1 MLISLIVKHMI
12 NALLGF
18 PGRALPSC
26 TRTHART
33 PRRVRDGLEARD
45 ANQTSR
51 NSIKLN

>member
-26 TRTHART
+26 TRTHAAASERRT
-33 PRRVRDGLEARD
+33 RSARRESNLE
-45 ANQTSR
+45 
-51 NSIKLN
+51 KLD